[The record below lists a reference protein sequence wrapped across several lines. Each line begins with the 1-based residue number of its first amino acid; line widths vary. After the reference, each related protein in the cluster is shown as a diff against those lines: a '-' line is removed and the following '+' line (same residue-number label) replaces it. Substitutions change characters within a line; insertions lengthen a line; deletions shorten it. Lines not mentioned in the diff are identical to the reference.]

1 MSQNQQKIFNATS
14 HSVEIAAKAILSNQV
29 IIYPTD
35 TLYSFG
41 ADATNNKALSEL
53 NKLKQR
59 NSPLSILL
67 SNINDI
73 KKYGILN
80 ENIIKK
86 MDSLLP
92 GPYTILLKSKN
103 NTKISPIVQSGS
115 DKIGIRI
122 IKNEFCNQLIDLVK
136 RPIITTSVNKHG
148 QPSLYDID
156 EIKQEFKNHYI
167 FHDKKKLISK
177 GSTIIDFSVLP
188 EKIIRHGEG
197 KYIHEIL

>member
-41 ADATNNKALSEL
+41 ADATNNKALSKL

-73 KKYGILN
+73 KEYGILN

-103 NTKISPIVQSGS
+103 N
-115 DKIGIRI
+115 
-122 IKNEFCNQLIDLVK
+122 
-136 RPIITTSVNKHG
+136 
-148 QPSLYDID
+148 
-156 EIKQEFKNHYI
+156 
-167 FHDKKKLISK
+167 
-177 GSTIIDFSVLP
+177 
-188 EKIIRHGEG
+188 
-197 KYIHEIL
+197 